1 MRAKPKSIF
10 VSVFFLAAVFLIG
23 ALLGCQQEVRYS
35 PSEISGYPEATQKLI
50 REGKVAMGMTP
61 DEVRY
66 AWGAPSE
73 VNILPPTSDGKS
85 RQEWVYKDTLSLSK
99 TSLFFTDGRITEM
112 TSSGISSR
120 KFVSPS
126 TESK

>member
-1 MRAKPKSIF
+1 MKAKSIL
-10 VSVFFLAAVFLIG
+10 VSVFFLAVTLFLMS
-23 ALLGCQQEVRYS
+23 ALLGCQEEVRYS

-61 DEVRY
+61 DQVRY

-73 VNILPPTSDGKS
+73 VLILHPTSDGKS
-85 RQEWVYKDTLSLSK
+85 RQEWVYKDTLSISK
-99 TSLFFTDGRITEM
+99 TNLFFTDGRITEM
-112 TSSGISSR
+112 SSTGLTQR

-126 TESK
+126 AAGQ

>member
-1 MRAKPKSIF
+1 MKAKSTF
-10 VSVFFLAAVFLIG
+10 VAVFFLAVVFFLMG
-23 ALLGCQQEVRYS
+23 AMGCQQEVRYS

-50 REGKVAMGMTP
+50 REGKVSMGMTP

-73 VNILPPTSDGKS
+73 VNILSPTKDGKS
-85 RQEWVYKDTLSLSK
+85 RQQWVYKDTLSLSK
-99 TSLFFTDGRITEM
+99 TSLFFTDGKVTEM

-120 KFVSPS
+120 KFISPN
-126 TESK
+126 TEIK